1 LPPKPTDLVRVLK
14 RLGFEESSSKGS
26 HRTFS
31 HPDGR
36 SVVVAFHRRELK
48 KGTYHAILKAVGLT
62 EEQYRKL

>member
-1 LPPKPTDLVRVLK
+1 
-14 RLGFEESSSKGS
+14 LGFEESSSKGS

-62 EEQYRKL
+62 EEEYRKL